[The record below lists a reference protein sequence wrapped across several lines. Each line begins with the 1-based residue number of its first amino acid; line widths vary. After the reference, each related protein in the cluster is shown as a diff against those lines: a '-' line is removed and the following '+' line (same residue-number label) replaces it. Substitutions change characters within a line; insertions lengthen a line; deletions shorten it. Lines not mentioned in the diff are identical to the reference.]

1 MRRRIDR
8 RYWLPCLVGVV
19 LASWVV
25 PGIPAAGATSSTVV
39 SLTFDDEAISQ
50 YTLAYQQALQPHG
63 GHATF
68 FVSSETVG
76 AAASFMSWPQ
86 LKTLAAAGNDIGGKA
101 YGYKLTNNGAAQA
114 QVCDDRYY
122 LIQQGLTPAAFAYP
136 GGAYDASVEDIV
148 KSCGYGNGRT
158 AGGLSATGPTYA
170 QTIPPANLFATR
182 AYAPAAVT
190 LANME
195 SLVTGA
201 ASHGGGWDQIVIRRV
216 CSQALDPGA
225 YSGCIASSGHIEL
238 ADLNAFLDWMANAGQ
253 PGGAPAGTSL
263 ATVRSVLT
271 SMDATAPTT
280 TIACNGAPCTSTH
293 YTDPVSVT
301 FPAMDTGSSLASTH
315 YTTDGSDPTLA
326 SPTYTGVGPQAFTFK
341 LELNDTTTVKFRSW
355 DNAGNA
361 ESVKTQVVQIGA
373 APSYTTLVDGRAS
386 RLAHWRLGE
395 ASGTTAWDTT
405 GAYNGTYA
413 GNPTLGVPG
422 AIAGDTD
429 TAVGFNGS
437 TSKMSIPLL
446 PAVGDFSVEGWSYLT
461 SPASTNN
468 TVFGGS
474 GTVRLLA
481 RPGSPNSATAA
492 YAGVW
497 LNGTE
502 YALQPSS
509 TASNL
514 NTWVHWVL
522 TRQGSTLTLYRNGVQ
537 IGQRTDLP
545 ATALANLNGAIGMQ
559 SNGSYPLTGRI
570 DEVALYR
577 SALSAT
583 DVSNDY
589 QAAQGGSSA
598 NPSYKSVVL
607 GESSLVSYLRLDEST
622 GTTATDSKG
631 TNNGT
636 YSAVSLGSPGAITHD
651 PDTSASFNGSTSSV
665 SVPSLGAAG
674 DFTIEGWTY
683 LTNSSITNNTVYGST
698 GAVRLFARPGS
709 PTTPTM
715 GYVGVWLN
723 GTEYRLQPNS
733 TASNINSWVYW
744 AVTRQGST
752 LTLYRNGV
760 QIGQRTD
767 LPATATAT
775 ISGSIGAQGGSAYYL
790 AGRIDDVAI
799 YDSALSASA
808 ITSHYNA
815 AMNGPAPS

>member
-1 MRRRIDR
+1 
-8 RYWLPCLVGVV
+8 
-19 LASWVV
+19 
-25 PGIPAAGATSSTVV
+25 
-39 SLTFDDEAISQ
+39 
-50 YTLAYQQALQPHG
+50 
-63 GHATF
+63 
-68 FVSSETVG
+68 
-76 AAASFMSWPQ
+76 
-86 LKTLAAAGNDIGGKA
+86 
-101 YGYKLTNNGAAQA
+101 
-114 QVCDDRYY
+114 
-122 LIQQGLTPAAFAYP
+122 
-136 GGAYDASVEDIV
+136 
-148 KSCGYGNGRT
+148 
-158 AGGLSATGPTYA
+158 
-170 QTIPPANLFATR
+170 
-182 AYAPAAVT
+182 
-190 LANME
+190 
-195 SLVTGA
+195 
-201 ASHGGGWDQIVIRRV
+201 
-216 CSQALDPGA
+216 
-225 YSGCIASSGHIEL
+225 
-238 ADLNAFLDWMANAGQ
+238 
-253 PGGAPAGTSL
+253 
-263 ATVRSVLT
+263 
-271 SMDATAPTT
+271 
-280 TIACNGAPCTSTH
+280 
-293 YTDPVSVT
+293 
-301 FPAMDTGSSLASTH
+301 
-315 YTTDGSDPTLA
+315 
-326 SPTYTGVGPQAFTFK
+326 
-341 LELNDTTTVKFRSW
+341 
-355 DNAGNA
+355 
-361 ESVKTQVVQIGA
+361 
-373 APSYTTLVDGRAS
+373 
-386 RLAHWRLGE
+386 
-395 ASGTTAWDTT
+395 
-405 GAYNGTYA
+405 
-413 GNPTLGVPG
+413 
-422 AIAGDTD
+422 
-429 TAVGFNGS
+429 
-437 TSKMSIPLL
+437 MSIPPL

-461 SPASTNN
+461 SSASTNN

>member
-1 MRRRIDR
+1 
-8 RYWLPCLVGVV
+8 
-19 LASWVV
+19 
-25 PGIPAAGATSSTVV
+25 
-39 SLTFDDEAISQ
+39 
-50 YTLAYQQALQPHG
+50 
-63 GHATF
+63 
-68 FVSSETVG
+68 
-76 AAASFMSWPQ
+76 
-86 LKTLAAAGNDIGGKA
+86 
-101 YGYKLTNNGAAQA
+101 
-114 QVCDDRYY
+114 
-122 LIQQGLTPAAFAYP
+122 
-136 GGAYDASVEDIV
+136 
-148 KSCGYGNGRT
+148 
-158 AGGLSATGPTYA
+158 
-170 QTIPPANLFATR
+170 
-182 AYAPAAVT
+182 
-190 LANME
+190 
-195 SLVTGA
+195 
-201 ASHGGGWDQIVIRRV
+201 
-216 CSQALDPGA
+216 
-225 YSGCIASSGHIEL
+225 
-238 ADLNAFLDWMANAGQ
+238 MANAGQ

-301 FPAMDTGSSLASTH
+301 FPATDTGSSLASTH

-437 TSKMSIPLL
+437 TSKMSIPPL

-665 SVPSLGAAG
+665 SVPSLGG
-674 DFTIEGWTY
+674 G
-683 LTNSSITNNTVYGST
+683 
-698 GAVRLFARPGS
+698 RLHDR
-709 PTTPTM
+709 
-715 GYVGVWLN
+715 GV
-723 GTEYRLQPNS
+723 
-733 TASNINSWVYW
+733 
-744 AVTRQGST
+744 
-752 LTLYRNGV
+752 
-760 QIGQRTD
+760 D
-767 LPATATAT
+767 LPH
-775 ISGSIGAQGGSAYYL
+775 Q
-790 AGRIDDVAI
+790 
-799 YDSALSASA
+799 
-808 ITSHYNA
+808 
-815 AMNGPAPS
+815 